1 MNGQFEMRERLM
13 QLIASERGGVL
24 PAWMHDN
31 GVRVLAERLL
41 AGGALMPPV
50 KLGQTVYAV
59 LFEGDDAEIWPW
71 SVCGFAFMEG
81 KWYAVERDGSE
92 WEVGGACCHLSEEAA
107 EQYKQREMEKRTV
120 TGPCKEERENAE
132 VTNEAD

>member
-1 MNGQFEMRERLM
+1 MRDRLIE
-13 QLIASERGGVL
+13 LIRNAPKTDTVYGDIKL
-24 PAWMHDN
+24 AKPAQTLQTIADHLLAN
-31 GVRVLAERLL
+31 GVIV
-41 AGGALMPPV
+41 PPV

-132 VTNEAD
+132 VTDEAD